1 MITTSQRQA
10 RSRRLGRIP
19 FLAVAATT
27 ALVLTGCGG
36 NSGTSNGTTASDGP
50 SATAAAD
57 PNAVTDYVA
66 YTGGKDGKADNTLS
80 PLTIGWLNQQ
90 GGALGFPTATEGAK
104 AAVDYVNT
112 HLGGIGGH
120 PLALHTCYVAENEQ
134 EGNACGLELVN
145 DKSVKAVLYGTLF
158 AGNQSFQAVN
168 KGQKPVLMAN
178 SISPIDAAAKN
189 VYIYNGN
196 PSSIFGG
203 LASYASSVLKAKTV
217 SVIYPQDA
225 QSTAGVAIL
234 KQALTSVGV
243 DMKAVGFD
251 PSTTNL
257 TGAAVAAGVQKA
269 DAVIPLVSTP
279 PACIAAAKALD
290 SLAVKVPVIGT
301 GSFCFTGA
309 TAQGLGGEAP
319 KWQQLS
325 TQTNVADRSLGD
337 VKAYL
342 DASSAAG
349 LSAQSQTT
357 SDAALAWGLVL
368 TAARFL
374 NEAGGA
380 QADEAS
386 IASAAKAFAGPM
398 LLGSAEIK
406 CEGIATQPGLCGA
419 QTRIFEHTGGGSFK
433 AVTDWLAP
441 AGM

>member
-1 MITTSQRQA
+1 MMITPQRQA

-19 FLAVAATT
+19 FLAVAVTT
-27 ALVLTGCGG
+27 ALVVTGCAS
-36 NSGTSNGTTASDGP
+36 NSATSSGTKNTVGP
-50 SATAAAD
+50 SVTAAVDA
-57 PNAVTDYVA
+57 NAVTDYLA
-66 YTGGKDGKADNTLS
+66 YTGGKAGKADSTKS
-80 PLTIGWLNQQ
+80 PVTIGWVNQQ
-90 GGALGFPTATEGAK
+90 GGALGFPTATEGAQ
-104 AAVDYVNT
+104 AAVNYVNT

-120 PLALHTCYVAENEQ
+120 PLALNTCYIAENEQ
-134 EGNACGLELVN
+134 EGNACGLQLVN
-145 DKSVKAVLYGTLF
+145 DKNVKTVLYGTVL

-168 KGQKPVLMAN
+168 KGQKPMLMAN

-189 VYIYNGN
+189 VYIYNGS
-196 PSSIFGG
+196 PASIFGG

-234 KQALTSVGV
+234 KQALTSAGV
-243 DMKAVGFD
+243 AMKAVGFD

-257 TGAAVAAGVQKA
+257 TGAAVAAGVQNA

-279 PACIAAAKALD
+279 PACIAAAKALG
-290 SLAVKVPVIGT
+290 SLGVKAPVIAT

-325 TQTNVADRSLGD
+325 TQTNVADRSLSD

-342 DASSAAG
+342 DASGAAG
-349 LSAQSQTT
+349 LSPASQTT

-368 TAARFL
+368 TATRLL
-374 NEAGGA
+374 NTAGGA
-380 QADEAS
+380 QADETS
-386 IASAAKAFAGPM
+386 IATAAKNFAGPM
-398 LLGSAEIK
+398 LLGSAKIK
-406 CEGIATQPGLCGA
+406 CGAIPSQPGLCGA
-419 QTRIFEHTGGGSFK
+419 QTRVFEHTGGGTFK
-433 AVTDWLAP
+433 AVTDWLSP